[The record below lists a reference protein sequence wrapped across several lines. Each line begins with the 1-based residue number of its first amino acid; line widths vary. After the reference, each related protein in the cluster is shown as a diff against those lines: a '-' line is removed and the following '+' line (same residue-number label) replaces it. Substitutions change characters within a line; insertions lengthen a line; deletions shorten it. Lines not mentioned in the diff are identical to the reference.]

1 MEIKM
6 GGSYRTDIVDLRSQK
21 QNREEIEK
29 HFIKIDARE
38 QQERENRLKLEELKR
53 RVQYYLFLR

>member
-1 MEIKM
+1 M
-6 GGSYRTDIVDLRSQK
+6 SQQDRTSIQQQDRARSQQ